1 MKLIGLGFK
10 NYRKDK
16 YNVFDAVIVIVSLTD
31 FAISISGGMNSDDE
45 NGILSAFRAMRLLRI
60 IKLTREWKDFQKNLS
75 DFIAGLKEI
84 RNFSLLLFIFI
95 FIMALLGMEMFAYII
110 AFDVEGNT
118 LLGKK
123 AI

>member
-1 MKLIGLGFK
+1 
-10 NYRKDK
+10 
-16 YNVFDAVIVIVSLTD
+16 
-31 FAISISGGMNSDDE
+31 
-45 NGILSAFRAMRLLRI
+45 MRLLRI

-84 RNFSLLLFIFI
+84 KNFSLLLFIFI

>member
-1 MKLIGLGFK
+1 
-10 NYRKDK
+10 
-16 YNVFDAVIVIVSLTD
+16 
-31 FAISISGGMNSDDE
+31 
-45 NGILSAFRAMRLLRI
+45 MRLLRI

>member
-1 MKLIGLGFK
+1 
-10 NYRKDK
+10 
-16 YNVFDAVIVIVSLTD
+16 
-31 FAISISGGMNSDDE
+31 
-45 NGILSAFRAMRLLRI
+45 MRLLRI

-75 DFIAGLKEI
+75 DFIAGLKEM

>member
-1 MKLIGLGFK
+1 
-10 NYRKDK
+10 
-16 YNVFDAVIVIVSLTD
+16 
-31 FAISISGGMNSDDE
+31 
-45 NGILSAFRAMRLLRI
+45 MRLLRI

-84 RNFSLLLFIFI
+84 KNFSLLLFIFI

-110 AFDVEGNT
+110 AFDAEGNT